1 MSSNQNKTF
10 LLCLFMNRLLEEIM
24 FVEVFILAD
33 GLLFWHCLL
42 FMEKC
47 MFGNFLQMW
56 QGFLEH
62 RRFQLW
68 FGAILDLIPLE

>member
-1 MSSNQNKTF
+1 MPSNQNKTF
-10 LLCLFMNRLLEEIM
+10 LLRLFMNRLLEEIM

-33 GLLFWHCLL
+33 VLTLTL
-42 FMEKC
+42 ET
-47 MFGNFLQMW
+47 W

-68 FGAILDLIPLE
+68 FGAILAIIP